1 MNALRW
7 VARVVLGLAGVVVIV
22 WVLGSLLPRDHVATR
37 IGTYHVP
44 PDKVWVAITDVDAMP
59 TWRIGLKG
67 VTRLPDRE
75 GLPAHIEDTAAGK
88 LMIQTQSMEPPRKL
102 VNRIGGNDLPFGGT
116 WTFDVMPTADGST
129 LRITENG
136 YVTNPI
142 FRFVGRFFI
151 GYASEMEKYLTG
163 LSQHFGEK
171 PQIGE

>member
-1 MNALRW
+1 MTALKWLMR
-7 VARVVLGLAGVVVIV
+7 VALGLVGIVAIV
-22 WVLGSLLPRDHVATR
+22 WVFGTLLPRDHVATR

-44 PDKVWVAITDVDAMP
+44 PEKVWVAITDVDAMP

-88 LMIQTQSMEPPRKL
+88 LLIQTQAMEPPKKL
-102 VNRIGGNDLPFGGT
+102 VNRIGGENLPFGGT
-116 WTFDVMPTADGST
+116 WTFEVTPTADGST

-151 GYASEMEKYLTG
+151 GYTSEMEKYLTG
-163 LSQHFGEK
+163 LAQHFGEK
-171 PQIGE
+171 PQIEE